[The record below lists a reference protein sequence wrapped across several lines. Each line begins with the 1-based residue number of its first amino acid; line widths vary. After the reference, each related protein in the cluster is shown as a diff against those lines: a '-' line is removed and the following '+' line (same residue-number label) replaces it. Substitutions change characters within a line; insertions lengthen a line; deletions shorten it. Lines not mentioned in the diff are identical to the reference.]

1 MVCFSLV
8 HSIIK
13 NPNVVTDYFSMVK
26 VVNKSGTDQIA
37 FNLAVCMLSLMFA
50 TLLWQTW
57 SKRKLYQE
65 LLEKISETIDKHDE
79 KKPNFLTKENII
91 MHIYLFLCFIANF
104 GMASGLILMSNKSV
118 SMEGIYIMMGRL
130 SFIERKPSGYPKN

>member
-1 MVCFSLV
+1 
-8 HSIIK
+8 
-13 NPNVVTDYFSMVK
+13 MVK

-118 SMEGIYIMMGRL
+118 SMEGIYIMMGLTLQNFLLLFWTFHAHAQWGESLQKR
-130 SFIERKPSGYPKN
+130 RNR

>member
-1 MVCFSLV
+1 
-8 HSIIK
+8 
-13 NPNVVTDYFSMVK
+13 MVK

-118 SMEGIYIMMGRL
+118 SMEGIYIMMGLTLQNFLLLFWTFHAHAQWGESLQKR
-130 SFIERKPSGYPKN
+130 RNGYKKS